1 MFSYLEQQPI
11 ANVNP
16 IRFNELT
23 QSFFPTSSPNEE
35 SSKKFWMTVKEKQV
49 DVIVNLTSLE
59 DKGAFPGEEEE
70 EDWPSGVKEVG
81 NGLKVEMLNKEKD
94 RLILKRYSIFSDF
107 HKLFQ

>member
-35 SSKKFWMTVKEKQV
+35 SSEKFWMTVKEKQV

-59 DKGAFPGEEEE
+59 DKRTYYEEEE
-70 EDWPSGVKEVG
+70 EEEWPSGGKEVG
-81 NGLKVEMLNKEKD
+81 DGLKIELLNKENEG
-94 RLILKRYSIFSDF
+94 LILKRYSD
-107 HKLFQ
+107 KK

>member
-59 DKGAFPGEEEE
+59 DKRTYYEEEE
-70 EDWPSGVKEVG
+70 EEEWPSGGKEVG
-81 NGLKVEMLNKEKD
+81 DGLKIELLNKENEG
-94 RLILKRYSIFSDF
+94 LILKRYSD
-107 HKLFQ
+107 KQ

>member
-1 MFSYLEQQPI
+1 MLSYLGQPI

-16 IRFNELT
+16 ICFNELK
-23 QSFFPTSSPNEE
+23 QSFFVASTPIQE
-35 SSKKFWMTVKEKQV
+35 SSEKFWMTVKEKQV
-49 DVIVNLTSLE
+49 YVIVNLTSLE

-94 RLILKRYSIFSDF
+94 RLILKRYSIFFRFS
-107 HKLFQ
+107 